1 MPISQGGRG
10 WCRAVFVVNSFSVSA
25 ALTIRTIA
33 AHERD
38 AVLDLLNGW
47 LDRSFFARYFDH
59 DPTFRDDLCFVA
71 DDGGRLVSTLQV
83 FRKQVRVDGAIVAVG
98 GVGNVYT
105 DPGYRD
111 GGVASQLLTHAIAAM
126 QEHEFDLSLLFASRI
141 DFYGR
146 LGWQSHLRYL
156 SFIEAGDPAPP
167 VSASESFDAGRDLND
182 VMALYNSHSGSI
194 AGATVRDRAY
204 WRGQL
209 QYAGNPDER
218 FVVAR
223 RDGRVIA
230 YARSAMLYDFPTI
243 LEHGCAPAGESALAD
258 LLGELHR
265 GAVPGT
271 LAQLVPSQNLEAL
284 LRDRGLA
291 VRSVEDRSWMWR
303 LLDPAKLAATLR
315 IPTAAVQAPGFLEDL
330 FPPLQTRYWLS
341 DRF

>member
-1 MPISQGGRG
+1 
-10 WCRAVFVVNSFSVSA
+10 VVNSFSVSA

-83 FRKQVRVDGAIVAVG
+83 FRKQVRVDGAFVAVG

-126 QEHEFDLSLLFASRI
+126 QEHEFDLSLLFASRT

-146 LGWQSHLRYL
+146 LSWQSHLRYL
-156 SFIEAGDPAPP
+156 SFIEAGDPSPP
-167 VSASESFDAGRDLND
+167 ASASEPFDAGRDLDD
-182 VMALYNSHSGSI
+182 VMALYDSHSGSI

-230 YARSAMLYDFPTI
+230 YARSACSISPRSSSTGARRLAVALAVSLASFTAARCH
-243 LEHGCAPAGESALAD
+243 LRARALAD
-258 LLGELHR
+258 
-265 GAVPGT
+265 
-271 LAQLVPSQNLEAL
+271 SEAL
-284 LRDRGLA
+284 LRDRGLT
-291 VRSVEDRSWMWR
+291 VQSVEDRSWMWR
-303 LLDPAKLAATLR
+303 LLDPAKLAGRCVSPPPPFRRRAFSKSSFRRCRRVTGC
-315 IPTAAVQAPGFLEDL
+315 PTG
-330 FPPLQTRYWLS
+330 S
-341 DRF
+341 DRPSNEQSA

>member
-1 MPISQGGRG
+1 
-10 WCRAVFVVNSFSVSA
+10 VVNSFSVSA

-33 AHERD
+33 AYERD

-111 GGVASQLLTHAIAAM
+111 GGVASQLLTHAITAM
-126 QEHEFDLSLLFASRI
+126 QEHEFDLSLLFASRT

-156 SFIEAGDPAPP
+156 SFIEAGDPSPP
-167 VSASESFDAGRDLND
+167 ASASEPFDAGRDLDD
-182 VMALYNSHSGSI
+182 VMALYDSHSGSI

-223 RDGRVIA
+223 QDGRVIA

-243 LEHGCAPAGESALAD
+243 LEHGCAPDAETALAD

-271 LAQLVPSQNLEAL
+271 LAQLVPSQNLEVL

-291 VRSVEDRSWMWR
+291 VQSVEDRSWMWR

-315 IPTAAVQAPGFLEDL
+315 VPTAAVQAPGFLEEL